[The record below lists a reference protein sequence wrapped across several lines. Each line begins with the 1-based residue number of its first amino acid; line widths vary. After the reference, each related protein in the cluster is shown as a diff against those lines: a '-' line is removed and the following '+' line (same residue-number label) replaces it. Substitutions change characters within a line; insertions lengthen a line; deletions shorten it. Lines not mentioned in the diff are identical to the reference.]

1 MKLKSILFFCI
12 QLGLFMTFS
21 ACVKDSDMGT
31 ENTFE
36 SSSVLTS
43 NLISSKLGAS
53 AFLEEFTNQ
62 ERAIR
67 IDTTYLEWTSSAFL
81 MDQWSQTNLT
91 FKIKNSIERE
101 FKMDV
106 EFMNDLDE
114 VKFSFQI
121 PVSPGTK
128 QKPITVET
136 NVVIETPE
144 LVTFK
149 EATKLVYKIALL
161 PNDLQLM
168 PESEGTLE
176 LQSDAAYFLYF

>member
-1 MKLKSILFFCI
+1 M
-12 QLGLFMTFS
+12 
-21 ACVKDSDMGT
+21 KDSDLGT

-43 NLISSKLGAS
+43 NLMSSSLDAS
-53 AFLEEFTNQ
+53 SFLEEFTNQ
-62 ERAIR
+62 ERTIR
-67 IDTTYLEWTSSAFL
+67 IDTTYLEWTSSSFL
-81 MDQWSQTNLT
+81 TDQWSKTNLT

-101 FKMDV
+101 FNIDV

-121 PVSPGTK
+121 PVSSGTK

-136 NVVIETPE
+136 NVVIEIPE
-144 LVTFK
+144 LATFK

-161 PNDLQLM
+161 PDDLQLI

-176 LQSDAAYFLYF
+176 LQSDAAYFLDF